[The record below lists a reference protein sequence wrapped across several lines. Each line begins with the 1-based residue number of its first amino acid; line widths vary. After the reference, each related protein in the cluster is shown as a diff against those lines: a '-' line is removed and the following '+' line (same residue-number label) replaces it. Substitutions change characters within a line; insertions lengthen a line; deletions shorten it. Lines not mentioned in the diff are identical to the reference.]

1 SDLNHMHDCSRRR
14 AKADQMPSEGYGLAQ
29 TDPSQAPRIFKGL
42 FVKPDDSSKV
52 AIETDDRR
60 PLLDEIT
67 INTARDTYLRRWDRA
82 HAAGWLG
89 TKPPAVPTTP
99 VPATDTASTDSSQ
112 RTVQRLDQ
120 MDLAGAAEKAKA
132 RRRELEERN
141 RRRNASRQADEEF
154 DAIVS
159 DLTPPNGGQVPRLLE
174 VALEQSTDRGVH
186 YSVLEETT
194 RLPGPRIRELMSL
207 IGLPPVDATFRMH
220 PGTDSPKK
228 RGYRRGDLDRVAAE
242 IALGD
247 VQVPTEVRD
256 AL

>member
-1 SDLNHMHDCSRRR
+1 MLLIPLVDVLQRVLDDIREDHERRR
-14 AKADQMPSEGYGLAQ
+14 AERQREQISE
-29 TDPSQAPRIFKGL
+29 
-42 FVKPDDSSKV
+42 
-52 AIETDDRR
+52 
-60 PLLDEIT
+60 
-67 INTARDTYLRRWDRA
+67 
-82 HAAGWLG
+82 
-89 TKPPAVPTTP
+89 
-99 VPATDTASTDSSQ
+99 
-112 RTVQRLDQ
+112 
-120 MDLAGAAEKAKA
+120 
-132 RRRELEERN
+132 
-141 RRRNASRQADEEF
+141 
-154 DAIVS
+154 
-159 DLTPPNGGQVPRLLE
+159 LTPPNGGQVPRLLE

-194 RLPGPRIRELMSL
+194 RLPGPRIRELMAL

>member
-1 SDLNHMHDCSRRR
+1 
-14 AKADQMPSEGYGLAQ
+14 
-29 TDPSQAPRIFKGL
+29 
-42 FVKPDDSSKV
+42 
-52 AIETDDRR
+52 
-60 PLLDEIT
+60 
-67 INTARDTYLRRWDRA
+67 
-82 HAAGWLG
+82 
-89 TKPPAVPTTP
+89 
-99 VPATDTASTDSSQ
+99 
-112 RTVQRLDQ
+112 
-120 MDLAGAAEKAKA
+120 
-132 RRRELEERN
+132 RE
-141 RRRNASRQADEEF
+141 ADEEF

-207 IGLPPVDATFRMH
+207 IGLPPVDATFRMR

-242 IALGD
+242 IARGD

-256 AL
+256 ALYRTGGVPAGTLPPSQAWDAPGTSQERPSIVPG